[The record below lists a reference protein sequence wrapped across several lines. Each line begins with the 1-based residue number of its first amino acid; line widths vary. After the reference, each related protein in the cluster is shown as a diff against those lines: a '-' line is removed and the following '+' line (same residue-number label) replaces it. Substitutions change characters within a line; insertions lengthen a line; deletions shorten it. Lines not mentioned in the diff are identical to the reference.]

1 MHGRDVRIWQIW
13 YQWKRNRRGQMLKR
27 KSLLNE
33 EERPRIEFGDEL
45 VPENPPHSEN
55 DAGGRYE
62 FGVVGAP
69 GINSH
74 LR

>member
-1 MHGRDVRIWQIW
+1 
-13 YQWKRNRRGQMLKR
+13 MLKR

-33 EERPRIEFGDEL
+33 KERPRIEFVDEL
-45 VPENPPHSEN
+45 VAENPPHSEN

-62 FGVVGAP
+62 CGVVGAP
-69 GINSH
+69 EINSH